1 MISYALE
8 KIMRVVLMK
17 WLFLLLSF
25 SLLFATTHTFAYT
38 SQSESLE
45 VIMKSFSFEYRQAVE
60 SDSIDVTLRHVHLMQ
75 QKIDAAMKAPLRDDK
90 AEQFLQGFQKVSSVL
105 QQVELALTAGDQQL
119 ASDELVKIDQLRIE
133 YHRLRKRSIWQ
144 LLFGR

>member
-1 MISYALE
+1 
-8 KIMRVVLMK
+8 MK
-17 WLFLLLSF
+17 WFIVLLASGLFLIAGF
-25 SLLFATTHTFAYT
+25 SHAYT

-60 SDSIDVTLRHVHLMQ
+60 SESSENRLQHVHQMQ
-75 QKIDAAMKAPLRDDK
+75 KKINAAMQAPLRDDK
-90 AEQFLQGFQKVSSVL
+90 AEQFLQGFHEVAAVL
-105 QQVELALTAGDQQL
+105 EQIEQAVMAGDHQL
-119 ASDELVKIDQLRIE
+119 ADEKLVKIDQLRIE

>member
-1 MISYALE
+1 MAAGL
-8 KIMRVVLMK
+8 
-17 WLFLLLSF
+17 
-25 SLLFATTHTFAYT
+25 THAYT

-60 SDSIDVTLRHVHLMQ
+60 SESSDVRLQHVHQMQ
-75 QKIDAAMKAPLRDDK
+75 QKIAAAKRAPLREDK
-90 AEQFLQGFQKVSSVL
+90 ADQFLQGFQKVSDVL
-105 QQVELALTAGDQQL
+105 LQVERAVMADDQQL
-119 ASDELVKIDQLRIE
+119 ADEKLARIDQLRIE